1 MLNLSYEV
9 NNSNEKN
16 KGVTDFWKWIKFSS
30 LGKAIKS
37 KDRHRKVNFFHIPI
51 PKVINLFLF
60 MILLVFQLS
69 WSPLLSNIKVFLVHS
84 ITSFYSLF
92 FFWTSSHTISWLI
105 QIWAKRNDMGQKTA
119 LGSLLKSIGN
129 SGQGKVVPGWG
140 AVPVMAFI
148 GVLLLVFLVIM
159 LQIYNQSLLLQG
171 FSVDWNG

>member
-1 MLNLSYEV
+1 M
-9 NNSNEKN
+9 N
-16 KGVTDFWKWIKFSS
+16 KVFY
-30 LGKAIKS
+30 LGKANKS
-37 KDRHRKVNFFHIPI
+37 KEKHRKINFFLIAI

-60 MILLVFQLS
+60 VILLVFQFFEATL
-69 WSPLLSNIKVFLVHS
+69 IKNNFFLVHS

-105 QIWAKRNDMGQKTA
+105 QFWAKRNDMGQKTA

-171 FSVDWNG
+171 FSVDWNGWID